1 LRRKKLQRSTKRP
14 DEQAALET
22 TFSCLI
28 NAQAGINL
36 INDAGFLEGWMTGS
50 LEMLLITDEV
60 AGMTRMQGF
69 PVAAQSPGPE
79 QLSADRVR
87 RILEKHERDVFG
99 D

>member
-1 LRRKKLQRSTKRP
+1 
-14 DEQAALET
+14 
-22 TFSCLI
+22 
-28 NAQAGINL
+28 
-36 INDAGFLEGWMTGS
+36 MTGS